1 MYDVA
6 IVGARCAG
14 ASLAM
19 LLARRGWRVALLD
32 RAVFPS
38 DTISTHFL
46 WQRGAALLA
55 AWGLLPRLE
64 RHGCAPLPEL
74 TYDFGRVTI
83 TGRPPE
89 VAGISDCYCPRRT
102 ILDKLLVDAAVESG
116 AELFE
121 RASVQAV
128 RWSGGRA
135 CGLDVAPGASTRK
148 RLDAR
153 VVVGADGLHSVIAS
167 EARATATQWIAP
179 LTFVYYAYWSGLSE
193 RPPTYFMRPGRLIL
207 RWPTNDGLTC
217 VYVGSPSADFTSFR
231 RDIEG
236 NFLSALECVEGLCEE
251 VADGRREERFRGTA
265 DLPNFYRAAWGP
277 GWALV
282 GDAGHHKDPATGFG
296 MTDAFT
302 CADALAGALQRFL
315 TGEQPLDTALADYQ
329 RWRDAET
336 SAGWDLTLKAASLLP
351 VSPRTESR
359 LADAAERSAEVTR
372 IIGALGGAI
381 PVGDVFPATDLSG

>member
-19 LLARRGWRVALLD
+19 LLARRGWRVALVD
-32 RAVFPS
+32 RATFPS

-46 WQRGAALLA
+46 WQRGAARLA
-55 AWGLLPRLE
+55 AWGLLSRLQ
-64 RHGCAPLPEL
+64 RLGCAPLSEL
-74 TYDFGRVTI
+74 TFDFGRVAI

-89 VAGISDCYCPRRT
+89 VAGVSDCYCPRRT

-116 AELFE
+116 AEIFE
-121 RASVQAV
+121 RTSVKAV
-128 RWSGGRA
+128 HWSGDRA
-135 CGLDVAPGASTRK
+135 CGLDVAPAGGTRK

-153 VVVGADGLHSVIAS
+153 VVVGADGRHSIVA
-167 EARATATQWIAP
+167 AQVGATATQWIPP
-179 LTFVYYAYWSGLSE
+179 LTFVYYSYWSGLSE
-193 RPPTYFMRPGRLIL
+193 RPPAYFMRSGRLIL

-236 NFLSALECVEGLCEE
+236 NFLRALGWVEGLREE
-251 VADGRREERFRGTA
+251 VAEGRREERYRGTA

-302 CADALAGALQRFL
+302 SADALADALQRFL
-315 TGEQPLDTALADYQ
+315 TGEQPSDAALADYQ

-359 LADAAERSAEVTR
+359 LADAAGRSAEVTR

-381 PVGDVFPATDLSG
+381 PVGDVFPALDLST